1 MSLFT
6 WPFIDISAP
15 SHFLFSHLSMGKD
28 WTESTESTPSH
39 CKRRTLSVL
48 IADFCCDP
56 AVRRNTQMMFP
67 AWALT
72 FNVLI
77 IPEMSAVDLKIK
89 AGVCS
94 VLPLVRTGCYL
105 NHLSSRL
112 ACQSIW
118 TSKLNVPTHVQ
129 GSICAY
135 INWKSYHVSRIWNI
149 SYFLIWPI
157 LWGCNLFYWI
167 YHFGEKVLMGLC
179 VAVSFVGVF
188 GFVHH
193 IPLG

>member
-1 MSLFT
+1 
-6 WPFIDISAP
+6 
-15 SHFLFSHLSMGKD
+15 MGKD

-39 CKRRTLSVL
+39 CERRTLSVL

-67 AWALT
+67 VWALT

-118 TSKLNVPTHVQ
+118 TSKLNMPTHVQ

-135 INWKSYHVSRIWNI
+135 INRKSYHDNRIWNI
-149 SYFLIWPI
+149 SYFLISPN

-167 YHFGEKVLMGLC
+167 FHFGEKSSNGFEC
-179 VAVSFVGVF
+179 SSFVCECF
-188 GFVHH
+188 CE
-193 IPLG
+193 

>member
-1 MSLFT
+1 MTVRSRSVQFLFTVSVNFLFAKLINFRRPKAIFKNVILGGHKDPLFFT
-6 WPFIDISAP
+6 WPFVEISAP

-39 CKRRTLSVL
+39 SERRTLSVL

-77 IPEMSAVDLKIK
+77 IPELSAVDLKIK
-89 AGVCS
+89 ARVCS

-112 ACQSIW
+112 ECQSIRM
-118 TSKLNVPTHVQ
+118 SKLNMQTCVEGP
-129 GSICAY
+129 ICTY
-135 INWKSYHVSRIWNI
+135 INWKFYHVNHIWNI
-149 SYFLIWPI
+149 CYFLI
-157 LWGCNLFYWI
+157 
-167 YHFGEKVLMGLC
+167 
-179 VAVSFVGVF
+179 
-188 GFVHH
+188 
-193 IPLG
+193 